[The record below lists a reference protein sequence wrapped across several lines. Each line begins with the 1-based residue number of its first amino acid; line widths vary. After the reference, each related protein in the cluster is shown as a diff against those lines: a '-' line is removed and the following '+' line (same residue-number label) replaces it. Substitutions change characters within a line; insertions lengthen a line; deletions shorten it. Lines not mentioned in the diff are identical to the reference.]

1 MKKTLLLIVAALASV
16 AVTQAGVITLVT
28 TRVGTDTVNWTQLG
42 PDNTTIPNPFAATSG
57 GGIGI
62 AGSFGGSGTGETS
75 VEGSSWFGNFTIG
88 DELVWTNSPGQGPLT
103 LGLST
108 GVNQIGAQIEADFFG
123 AFTAQIAAYN
133 GASLLG
139 SFTEVGVA
147 TSLEDGSAIYLGV
160 MDSTADINKIVFS
173 LTSAAGDPAD
183 FAINN
188 LSITPAASTPEPGT
202 LMLLGGGLALLGVA
216 RRRFRAR

>member
-16 AVTQAGVITLVT
+16 AVTQADVITLVT

-108 GVNQIGAQIEADFFG
+108 GVNQIGAQIDADFYG
-123 AFTAQIAAYN
+123 AFTAQIDAYN

-139 SFTEVGVA
+139 SFTEGGLA

-173 LTSAAGDPAD
+173 LTTAAGDPAD

-188 LSITPAASTPEPGT
+188 LSITPAAATPEPGT

-216 RRRFRAR
+216 RRRLSAR

>member
-1 MKKTLLLIVAALASV
+1 
-16 AVTQAGVITLVT
+16 
-28 TRVGTDTVNWTQLG
+28 VGL
-42 PDNTTIPNPFAATSG
+42 
-57 GGIGI
+57 
-62 AGSFGGSGTGETS
+62 
-75 VEGSSWFGNFTIG
+75 
-88 DELVWTNSPGQGPLT
+88 
-103 LGLST
+103 
-108 GVNQIGAQIEADFFG
+108 
-123 AFTAQIAAYN
+123 
-133 GASLLG
+133 
-139 SFTEVGVA
+139 A

>member
-16 AVTQAGVITLVT
+16 AVTQADVITLVT

-75 VEGSSWFGNFTIG
+75 VEGGSWFGNFTIG

-202 LMLLGGGLALLGVA
+202 LMLLGGGLALLCVA
-216 RRRFRAR
+216 RRRRSAR

>member
-16 AVTQAGVITLVT
+16 AVTQADVITLVT

-88 DELVWTNSPGQGPLT
+88 DELGWTNSSSSDLRSRRRP
-103 LGLST
+103 
-108 GVNQIGAQIEADFFG
+108 
-123 AFTAQIAAYN
+123 AAES
-133 GASLLG
+133 ASPAA
-139 SFTEVGVA
+139 SAAVA
-147 TSLEDGSAIYLGV
+147 LARHPWKARVGSAISRLAMSWFGP
-160 MDSTADINKIVFS
+160 IP
-173 LTSAAGDPAD
+173 PARVR
-183 FAINN
+183 
-188 LSITPAASTPEPGT
+188 LPSG
-202 LMLLGGGLALLGVA
+202 
-216 RRRFRAR
+216 